1 MRLALLL
8 LGVLAAF
15 VVWRRRGS
23 DTSHVQVA
31 WRDGGETTV
40 GEGLPVHD
48 RLVAIAGRALA

>member
-8 LGVLAAF
+8 LAVLAAF

-23 DTSHVQVA
+23 DTSRVHVV